1 MMQAITVAIT
11 VTCAALATG
20 CVASRPDRA
29 EPRVTNVDIVNGS
42 DDDVHAS
49 VVALARAG
57 LVSCS
62 ATLIAA
68 DTALTAAHCVLP
80 DAPDAVLV
88 GAVPSTATS
97 IAVRATRADPR
108 FDPRTLDH
116 DIARVELVAPAGGT
130 PTPPADA
137 HTGEAFGATSPA
149 DLGPRRRHAG
159 TVLVSEVAAASF
171 TAEPSPAVPCG
182 GDSGGAA
189 LVDVGGQEILVGVVS
204 SGNAACDS
212 AAAYTRVDAASFDPP
227 SSGCSAA
234 AGASSWPELA
244 LALAWCGRALRR
256 RRPGRLGPSD
266 GACRHGSS
274 TCRCSASRPFR
285 APPR

>member
-1 MMQAITVAIT
+1 MMQAITAAIT
-11 VTCAALATG
+11 VACAALATG
-20 CVASRPDRA
+20 CAASPPDRA
-29 EPRVTNVDIVNGS
+29 EPRVTSVDIVNGS

-137 HTGEAFGATSPA
+137 HTGEALVAGATITVVGFGATSPA
-149 DLGPRRRHAG
+149 DLDPRRRHAG
-159 TVLVSEVAAASF
+159 TVRVSEVAAASF

-204 SGNAACDS
+204 AGAATCDS

-234 AGASSWPELA
+234 AGAPSWPALA

-256 RRPGRLGPSD
+256 RRPRRL
-266 GACRHGSS
+266 A
-274 TCRCSASRPFR
+274 A
-285 APPR
+285 